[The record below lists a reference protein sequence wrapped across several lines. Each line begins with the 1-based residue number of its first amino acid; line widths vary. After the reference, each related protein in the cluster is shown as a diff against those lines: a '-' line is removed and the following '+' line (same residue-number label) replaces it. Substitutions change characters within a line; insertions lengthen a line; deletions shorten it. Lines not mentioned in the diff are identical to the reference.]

1 MYCIKNGILEKDGKR
16 VIAIGES
23 YYPSFNPTKFP
34 VMPDG
39 DRIGEMKKDLRMMAE
54 AGFNHVRFAALGEV
68 GLDEHGE
75 LSIDTPFIDAMIE
88 ESDKNG
94 ISVSIREQG
103 FAVNLRDF
111 EGVDMIDEDGDPQET
126 AWCDFIRTTMSHEGI
141 LEDNRTYAEGLA
153 RHYAEFPAV
162 VGYQIFNEPH
172 YPMKNGKFYDYHP
185 TQIEAYRKWLA
196 EGGYMSE
203 EEAKDYDPPRKRS
216 ERSPREWA
224 LWRLFSRDAL
234 TRFLDN
240 ASDGSKNGAPLPTFT
255 CFTQSTIAKYSAY
268 AGLDLFAN
276 ARSMDIVGYTTYR
289 RAVGADYP
297 VFCLETDMAQC
308 AAELQGKESWC
319 IELDS
324 RTYIP
329 SHIYNRNTYALL
341 GSGAKGIVYYQ
352 WRGDCPVPGV
362 PYPNSC
368 GILNYDG
375 TRTANFDNAVNMNR
389 FTASVSDLLVEAHR
403 LHEGV
408 GILHS
413 DYAAYYTDAC
423 ENSGV
428 SNFKRS
434 PELASSYN
442 VVLCETY
449 RQLLDFGYSVSVVT
463 ADALSENKFG
473 IKVLY
478 VPKISALSPEELEAV
493 RAFRRSGGR
502 VYENTY
508 SANFTSAIGY
518 KEFDEVERR
527 YEDTVY
533 IVARTVADVADATG
547 IYPSVT
553 PVTRG
558 IGTRML
564 EGEGCKL
571 LFLVNTRVD
580 RASVDA
586 TVELNIPFS
595 SVECLAA
602 DGDKELII
610 SGDTVTVKGVTDG
623 ALLVIR

>member
-1 MYCIKNGILEKDGKR
+1 MHEIKGGILECDGKK

-68 GLDEHGE
+68 SLDGDGE
-75 LSIDTPFIDAMIE
+75 LSVDTPFIDAMTE
-88 ESDKNG
+88 EAEKNG

-103 FAVNLRDF
+103 FAVNLRGF
-111 EGVDMIDEDGDPQET
+111 EDVDMIDENGNPQEN
-126 AWCDFIRTTMSHEGI
+126 AWSDFIRTTMSHEGI
-141 LEDNRTYAEGLA
+141 LEDNRTYARGLA
-153 RHYAEFPAV
+153 EHYSAFPAV
-162 VGYQIFNEPH
+162 VGFQIFNEPH
-172 YPMKNGKFYDYHP
+172 YPMKSETFYDYHP
-185 TQIEAYRKWLA
+185 TQIVAYRKWLV
-196 EGGYMSE
+196 EKGYMT
-203 EEAKDYDPPRKRS
+203 EAEAESYRPPKKRG
-216 ERSPREWA
+216 ERTPREWA

-240 ASDGSKNGAPLPTFT
+240 ASDGSKEGAPLPTFT
-255 CFTQSTIAKYSAY
+255 CFTQATISRYSAY

-308 AAELQGKESWC
+308 AAELCGKESWC

-341 GSGAKGIVYYQ
+341 GAGAKGIVYYQ

-362 PYPNSC
+362 PFPNSC

-375 TRTANFDNAVNMNR
+375 TKTKNFDNAVNMNR
-389 FTASVSDLLVEAHR
+389 FTSRVSDLLVSAKR

-423 ENSGV
+423 ENRDETS
-428 SNFKRS
+428 FRAA
-434 PELASSYN
+434 EHTSSYN
-442 VVLCETY
+442 AILCETY
-449 RQLLDFGYSVSVVT
+449 RQLLDAGYSVDVVN
-463 ADALSENKFG
+463 AEALAENRFG

-478 VPKISALSPEELEAV
+478 VPKIFALSPEELEAV
-493 RAFRRSGGR
+493 RAFRLAGGR
-502 VYENTY
+502 VFENTY
-508 SANFTSAIGY
+508 SASYTSAVGY
-518 KEFDEVERR
+518 KEFDEIARC
-527 YEDTVY
+527 YEDSVY
-533 IVARTVADVADATG
+533 VIARTVFDVADLTG
-547 IYPSVT
+547 IYPTVS

-558 IGTRML
+558 IGTRVL
-564 EGEGCKL
+564 KGDNSTL
-571 LFLVNTRVD
+571 LFLVNTRMD
-580 RASVDA
+580 RERVDA
-586 TVELNIPFS
+586 TVEIDVPFS
-595 SVECLAA
+595 SVSCIAA
-602 DGDKELII
+602 DGEKEL
-610 SGDTVTVKGVTDG
+610 SRQGALVTVQGLTDG
-623 ALLVIR
+623 AMLIIK

>member
-1 MYCIKNGILEKDGKR
+1 MYCIKNGILEKDGRR

-68 GLDEHGE
+68 GLDERGE
-75 LSIDTPFIDAMIE
+75 LSVDTPFIDAIIE

-103 FAVNLRDF
+103 FAVNLRGF

-141 LEDNRTYAEGLA
+141 LEDNRSYAEGLA

-185 TQIEAYRKWLA
+185 TQIAAYRKWLVD
-196 EGGYMSE
+196 GGYMTESE
-203 EEAKDYDPPRKRS
+203 AESYEPPRKRS
-216 ERSPREWA
+216 EKSPREWA

-240 ASDGSKNGAPLPTFT
+240 ASDGSKAGAALPTFT
-255 CFTQSTIAKYSAY
+255 CFTQGAIAKYSAY
-268 AGLDLFAN
+268 AGLDLYAN

-308 AAELQGKESWC
+308 AAELEGKESWC

-375 TRTANFDNAVNMNR
+375 TKTANFDNAVNMNR
-389 FTASVSDLLVEAHR
+389 FTAGISDLLVSAHR

-428 SNFKRS
+428 SNFRS

-442 VVLCETY
+442 VALCETY
-449 RQLLDFGYSVSVVT
+449 RQLLDLGYSVSVVT
-463 ADALSENKFG
+463 ADALAENRFG

-478 VPKISALSPEELEAV
+478 VPKISALSPEEHDAV
-493 RAFRRSGGR
+493 RAFRAAGGR

-508 SANFTSAIGY
+508 SASYTGAVGY

-547 IYPSVT
+547 VHPSVT
-553 PVTRG
+553 PITRG

-564 EGEGCKL
+564 DGKGERL
-571 LFLVNTRVD
+571 LFLVNTRID
-580 RASVDA
+580 RQSVDA

-602 DGDKELII
+602 DGEKELAING
-610 SGDTVTVKGVTDG
+610 SSVTVKAMTDG
-623 ALLVIR
+623 ALLVVR

>member
-1 MYCIKNGILEKDGKR
+1 MYEIKNGILEKDGKK

-34 VMPDG
+34 VMPDA
-39 DRIGEMKKDLRMMAE
+39 DRIGEMKKDLCMMAE

-68 GLDEHGE
+68 GLDENGD
-75 LSIDTPFIDAMIE
+75 LSVDTPFIDAMTE
-88 ESDKNG
+88 EADKNG

-103 FAVNLRDF
+103 FAVNLRGFD
-111 EGVDMIDEDGDPQET
+111 GVDMIDENGNPQEN
-126 AWCDFIRTTMSHEGI
+126 AWSDFIRTTMSHEGI

-153 RHYAEFPAV
+153 AHFAAFPAV
-162 VGYQIFNEPH
+162 VGFQIFNEPH
-172 YPMKNGKFYDYHP
+172 YPMKSETYYDYHP
-185 TQIEAYRKWLA
+185 TQIEAYRKWLV
-196 EGGYMSE
+196 EKGYMSA
-203 EEAKDYDPPRKRS
+203 EEAKDYYPPRKRK
-216 ERSPREWA
+216 EKSPREWA

-240 ASDGSKNGAPLPTFT
+240 ASDGSKKGAPLPTFT
-255 CFTQSTIAKYSAY
+255 CFTQAAISRYSAY

-297 VFCLETDMAQC
+297 IFCLETDMAQC
-308 AAELQGKESWC
+308 AAELEGKESWC

-329 SHIYNRNTYALL
+329 SHVYNRNTYALL

-362 PYPNSC
+362 PFPNSC

-375 TRTANFDNAVNMNR
+375 TKTANFDNAVNMNR
-389 FTASVSDLLVEAHR
+389 FTASISDLLVSAHR
-403 LHEGV
+403 MHEGV

-423 ENSGV
+423 ENGDETK
-428 SNFKRS
+428 FRA
-434 PELASSYN
+434 PEFASSYN
-442 VVLCETY
+442 TVLCETY
-449 RQLLDFGYSVSVVT
+449 RQLLDAGYSADVVT

-493 RAFRRSGGR
+493 RAFRGAGGR
-502 VYENTY
+502 VFENTY
-508 SANFTSAIGY
+508 SANYTSAIGY
-518 KEFDEVERR
+518 KEFDEVKRR

-533 IVARTVADVADATG
+533 IIAGTVLDVADLTG
-547 IYPSVT
+547 IYPSAA
-553 PVTRG
+553 PLTRG
-558 IGTRML
+558 VGVRTL
-564 EGEGCKL
+564 SGDGCTL
-571 LFLVNTRVD
+571 VFLVNTRTGSP
-580 RASVDA
+580 SVDA
-586 TVELNIPFS
+586 TIELNIPYS
-595 SVECLAA
+595 SVECTAA
-602 DGDKELII
+602 DGDKAIEMNGNSL
-610 SGDTVTVKGVTDG
+610 TVKGMTDG
-623 ALLVIR
+623 ALLIIK

>member
-1 MYCIKNGILEKDGKR
+1 MYRIANGILEKDGKR

-39 DRIGEMKKDLRMMAE
+39 DRIGEMEKDLRMMAE

-68 GLDEHGE
+68 GLDTGGG
-75 LSIDTPFIDAMIE
+75 LSVDTPFIDAMVE
-88 ESDKNG
+88 ESEKNDL
-94 ISVSIREQG
+94 SVSIRQQG
-103 FAVNLRDF
+103 FAVNLRGF

-126 AWCDFIRTTMSHEGI
+126 AWSDFIRTTMSHEGI
-141 LEDNRTYAEGLA
+141 LEDNRAYAEGLA

-185 TQIEAYRKWLA
+185 SQIEAYRKWLA

-203 EEAKDYDPPRKRS
+203 EEAKSYDPPRKRS

-240 ASDGSKNGAPLPTFT
+240 ASDGSKTGAPLPTFT
-255 CFTQSTIAKYSAY
+255 CFTQGAIAKYSAY

-308 AAELQGKESWC
+308 AAELQSKESWC

-375 TRTANFDNAVNMNR
+375 TRTENFDNAVNMNR
-389 FTASVSDLLVEAHR
+389 FTASVSDLLVNAHR

-423 ENSGV
+423 ENARV
-428 SNFKRS
+428 ENFRT

-442 VVLCETY
+442 AVLCETY
-449 RQLLDFGYSVSVVT
+449 RQLLDFGYSVSIVT
-463 ADALSENKFG
+463 ADALAENRFG
-473 IKVLY
+473 IKLLY
-478 VPKISALSPEELEAV
+478 VPKLSALSPEELEAV
-493 RAFRRSGGR
+493 RAFRAAGGR

-518 KEFDEVERR
+518 KEFDEIERR

-533 IVARTVADVADATG
+533 IVARTVADVADTTG
-547 IYPSVT
+547 IYPSVA
-553 PVTRG
+553 PITRG

-564 EGEGCKL
+564 EGDGCKL

-586 TVELNIPFS
+586 AIEVNIPFT

-602 DGDKELII
+602 DGDKELVIN
-610 SGDTVTVKGVTDG
+610 GNTVTVRNLTDG

>member
-1 MYCIKNGILEKDGKR
+1 MYKIKNGILEKDGKR

-75 LSIDTPFIDAMIE
+75 LSIDTPFIDAMTLE
-88 ESDKNG
+88 AEKNG

-103 FAVNLRDF
+103 FAVNLRGF

-141 LEDNRTYAEGLA
+141 LEDNRAYAEGLA

-203 EEAKDYDPPRKRS
+203 EEAKSYDPPRKRS

-240 ASDGSKNGAPLPTFT
+240 ASEGSKMGAVLPTFT
-255 CFTQSTIAKYSAY
+255 CFTQSTITKHSAY
-268 AGLDLFAN
+268 AGLDLYAN

-308 AAELQGKESWC
+308 AAELEGKESWC

-375 TRTANFDNAVNMNR
+375 TKTANFDNAVNMNR
-389 FTASVSDLLVEAHR
+389 FTAGISDLLVSAHR

-442 VVLCETY
+442 VALCETY
-449 RQLLDFGYSVSVVT
+449 RGLLDLGYTVDVVT
-463 ADALSENKFG
+463 AEALAENRFG
-473 IKVLY
+473 IRVLY
-478 VPKISALSPEELEAV
+478 VPKLSALSPEELEAV

-508 SANFTSAIGY
+508 SASYTGAIGY

-533 IVARTVADVADATG
+533 IVARTVADVADDTG
-547 IYPSVT
+547 VYPSVT
-553 PVTRG
+553 PITRG
-558 IGTRML
+558 VGTRML
-564 EGEGCKL
+564 DGKGERL

-580 RASVDA
+580 RPTVDA

-602 DGDKELII
+602 DGEKELAING
-610 SGDTVTVKGVTDG
+610 SRVTVKAMTDG
-623 ALLVIR
+623 ALLVVR

>member
-1 MYCIKNGILEKDGKR
+1 MYRIKNGILEKDGKR

-34 VMPDG
+34 VMPDA

-68 GLDEHGE
+68 GLDSYGE
-75 LSIDTPFIDAMIE
+75 ISVDTPFIDAMVE
-88 ESDKNG
+88 ESEKND

-103 FAVNLRDF
+103 FAVNLRGF
-111 EGVDMIDEDGDPQET
+111 ENVDMIDEDGEPQET
-126 AWCDFIRTTMSHEGI
+126 AWSDFIRTTMSHEGI

-153 RHYAEFPAV
+153 RHYAEFPTV
-162 VGYQIFNEPH
+162 VGFQIFNEPH
-172 YPMKNGKFYDYHP
+172 YPMKSGKFYDYHP
-185 TQIEAYRKWLA
+185 TQIAAYRKWLV
-196 EGGYMSE
+196 EGGYMTESE
-203 EEAKDYDPPRKRS
+203 AESYEPPRKRS
-216 ERSPREWA
+216 EKTPREWA

-240 ASDGSKNGAPLPTFT
+240 AQDGSKSGSPLPTFT
-255 CFTQSTIAKYSAY
+255 CFTQGTIARYSAY

-276 ARSMDIVGYTTYR
+276 AKSMDIVGYTTYR

-308 AAELQGKESWC
+308 AAELLEKESWC

-329 SHIYNRNTYALL
+329 SHIYNRNTYTLL
-341 GSGAKGIVYYQ
+341 GAGAKGIVYYQ
-352 WRGDCPVPGV
+352 WRGDCPMPGV

-375 TRTANFDNAVNMNR
+375 TKTANFDNAVRMNR
-389 FTASVSDLLVEAHR
+389 FTASISDLLVNAHR

-408 GILHS
+408 AILHS

-423 ENSGV
+423 ENAGV
-428 SNFKRS
+428 TDFKS

-442 VVLCETY
+442 TVLCETY
-449 RQLLDFGYSVSVVT
+449 RGLLDFGYAPDVVT
-463 ADALSENKFG
+463 AEALSENKFG

-493 RAFRRSGGR
+493 RAFRKEGGR
-502 VYENTY
+502 VFENTY
-508 SANFTSAIGY
+508 SASYTSAIGY
-518 KEFDEVERR
+518 KEFDEIERR
-527 YEDTVY
+527 YEDSVY
-533 IVARTVADVADATG
+533 IVARTVPDVADLTG
-547 IYPSVT
+547 IYPTVS

-564 EGEGCKL
+564 EGNGCNL

-580 RASVDA
+580 RATVDA
-586 TVELNIPFS
+586 TVELNIPS
-595 SVECLAA
+595 TSVECLAA
-602 DGDKELII
+602 DGDKELVIN
-610 SGDTVTVKGVTDG
+610 GNTVTVKGMTDG
-623 ALLVIR
+623 ALLIIR

>member
-1 MYCIKNGILEKDGKR
+1 MYKIRNGILEKDGKR

-34 VMPDG
+34 VMPDC

-68 GLDEHGE
+68 GLDERGE
-75 LSIDTPFIDAMIE
+75 LSVDTPFIDAMTLE
-88 ESDKNG
+88 AEKND

-103 FAVNLRDF
+103 FAVNLRGF
-111 EGVDMIDEDGDPQET
+111 EDADMIDCDGKPQET
-126 AWCDFIRTTMSHEGI
+126 AWSDFIRTTMSHEGI

-153 RHYAEFPAV
+153 RHFAEFPNV
-162 VGYQIFNEPH
+162 VGFQIFNEPH
-172 YPMKNGKFYDYHP
+172 YPMKSGKFYDYHP
-185 TQIEAYRKWLA
+185 TQIAAYRKWLVD
-196 EGGYMSE
+196 GGYMT
-203 EEAKDYDPPRKRS
+203 EAGAESYEPPRKRS
-216 ERSPREWA
+216 EKSPREWA

-240 ASDGSKNGAPLPTFT
+240 ASDGSKVGAALPTFT
-255 CFTQSTIAKYSAY
+255 CFTQGAIAKYSAY
-268 AGLDLFAN
+268 VGLDLYAN
-276 ARSMDIVGYTTYR
+276 ARSMNIVGYTTYR

-308 AAELQGKESWC
+308 AAELQSKESWC

-375 TRTANFDNAVNMNR
+375 TKTENFDNAVRMNR
-389 FTASVSDLLVEAHR
+389 FTESVSDLLVEAHR

-423 ENSGV
+423 ENSGITD
-428 SNFKRS
+428 FRS

-442 VVLCETY
+442 VALCETY
-449 RQLLDFGYSVSVVT
+449 RGLLDLGYTVDVVT
-463 ADALSENKFG
+463 AGALAENRFG
-473 IKVLY
+473 IRVLY
-478 VPKISALSPEELEAV
+478 VPKLAALSPEELAAV
-493 RAFRRSGGR
+493 RAFRAAGGR

-508 SANFTSAIGY
+508 SASYTGAVGY

-533 IVARTVADVADATG
+533 IVARTVADVADAAG
-547 IYPSVT
+547 VYPSVI
-553 PVTRG
+553 PVSRG

-564 EGEGCKL
+564 DGNGFRL
-571 LFLVNTRVD
+571 LFLVNTRID
-580 RASVDA
+580 RPSVDA
-586 TVELNIPFS
+586 TVELNIPFT

-602 DGDKELII
+602 DGKKVLTING
-610 SGDTVTVKGVTDG
+610 STVTVKGMTDG
-623 ALLVIR
+623 ALLVVR

>member
-1 MYCIKNGILEKDGKR
+1 MYKIRNGILEKDGKR

-54 AGFNHVRFAALGEV
+54 AGFNHVRFAALGDV
-68 GLDEHGE
+68 SLDGDGK
-75 LSIDTPFIDAMIE
+75 LSVNTSFIDAMTE
-88 ESDKNG
+88 EADKSG

-103 FAVNLRDF
+103 FAVNLRGF
-111 EGVDMIDEDGDPQET
+111 ENVDMIDENGRPQEN
-126 AWCDFIRTTMSHEGI
+126 AWSDFIRTTMSHEGI

-153 RHYAEFPAV
+153 RHFAAFPAV
-162 VGYQIFNEPH
+162 VGFQIFNEPH
-172 YPMKNGKFYDYHP
+172 YPMKSETFYDYHP
-185 TQIEAYRKWLA
+185 TQIAAYRKWLSSK
-196 EGGYMSE
+196 GYMSE
-203 EEAKDYDPPRKRS
+203 VVAKEYEPPRKRK
-216 ERSPREWA
+216 EKTPREWA

-240 ASDGSKNGAPLPTFT
+240 AQDGSKKGAPLPTFT
-255 CFTQSTIAKYSAY
+255 CFTQGTIARYSAY

-297 VFCLETDMAQC
+297 VFCLESDMAQC
-308 AAELQGKESWC
+308 AAELEGKESWC

-329 SHIYNRNTYALL
+329 SYIYNRNTYALL
-341 GSGAKGIVYYQ
+341 GSGAKGVVYYQ

-375 TRTANFDNAVNMNR
+375 TKTANFDNAVNMNR
-389 FTASVSDLLVEAHR
+389 FTASISDLLVSAHR

-423 ENSGV
+423 ENGDETS
-428 SNFKRS
+428 FRA
-434 PELASSYN
+434 PEFTSSYN
-442 VVLCETY
+442 AVLCETY
-449 RQLLDFGYSVSVVT
+449 RQLLDMGYNVSVVT
-463 ADALSENKFG
+463 ADALSENKFA
-473 IKVLY
+473 IKLLY

-502 VYENTY
+502 VFENTY
-508 SANFTSAIGY
+508 SASFTSAVGY
-518 KEFDEVERR
+518 KEFDEIKRR

-533 IVARTVADVADATG
+533 IVARTIPDVADLTG
-547 IYPSVT
+547 IYPTVS
-553 PVTRG
+553 PLSRG
-558 IGTRML
+558 IGVRVL
-564 EGEGCKL
+564 AGEDCTL
-571 LFLVNTRVD
+571 VFIVNTGLEKQ
-580 RASVDA
+580 SVDA
-586 TVELNIPFS
+586 TVELNLPFS
-595 SVECLAA
+595 SVECKAA
-602 DGDKELII
+602 DGEK
-610 SGDTVTVKGVTDG
+610 TVEICENRLTVKGVTDG
-623 ALLVIR
+623 ALLIIK

>member
-1 MYCIKNGILEKDGKR
+1 MYEIKNGILEKDGKK
-16 VIAIGES
+16 VVAIGES

-68 GLDEHGE
+68 GLDDEGK
-75 LSIDTPFIDAMIE
+75 LSVDTPFIDDMIR

-103 FAVNLRDF
+103 FAVNLRGF
-111 EGVDMIDEDGDPQET
+111 EGVDMIDENGRPQEN
-126 AWCDFIRTTMSHEGI
+126 AWSDFIRTTMSHEGI

-153 RHYAEFPAV
+153 AHYAEFPAV
-162 VGYQIFNEPH
+162 VGFQIFNEPH
-172 YPMKNGKFYDYHP
+172 YPMKSETFYDYHP
-185 TQIEAYRKWLA
+185 TQIAAYRKWLSSK
-196 EGGYMSE
+196 GYMSE
-203 EEAKDYDPPRKRS
+203 AEASSYCPPRKRK
-216 ERSPREWA
+216 EKSPREWA

-240 ASDGSKNGAPLPTFT
+240 AQDGSKKGAPLPTFT
-255 CFTQSTIAKYSAY
+255 CFTQGTIARYSAY

-297 VFCLETDMAQC
+297 IFCLESDMAQC
-308 AAELQGKESWC
+308 AAELCDKESWC

-329 SHIYNRNTYALL
+329 SYIYNRNTYALL

-362 PYPNSC
+362 PFPNSC

-375 TRTANFDNAVNMNR
+375 TKTANFDNAVNMNR
-389 FTASVSDLLVEAHR
+389 FTASISDLLVSAHR

-423 ENSGV
+423 ENGDETK
-428 SNFKRS
+428 FRA
-434 PELASSYN
+434 PEFANSYN
-442 VVLCETY
+442 AVLCETY
-449 RQLLDFGYSVSVVT
+449 RQLLDMGYSVSVVT

-473 IKVLY
+473 IKLLY
-478 VPKISALSPEELEAV
+478 VPKISALSPEELEAI
-493 RAFRRSGGR
+493 RAFRRAGGR
-502 VYENTY
+502 VFENTY

-518 KEFDEVERR
+518 KEFDEIERR

-533 IVARTVADVADATG
+533 IVARTIPDVADLTG
-547 IYPSVT
+547 IYPTVS
-553 PVTRG
+553 PLSRG
-558 IGTRML
+558 IGVRVL
-564 EGEGCKL
+564 AGENCTL
-571 LFLVNTRVD
+571 VFLVNTRLEK
-580 RASVDA
+580 SEVDA
-586 TVELNIPFS
+586 TIELNIPSF
-595 SVECLAA
+595 SVECKAA
-602 DGDKELII
+602 DGEK
-610 SGDTVTVKGVTDG
+610 TVEICENRLTVKGVTDG
-623 ALLVIR
+623 ALLIIK